1 LISKAIEEVGDRL
14 IIYDILVYDDYLKWL
29 ANLDISM
36 SEDKSA
42 SQFLLDYRSA
52 LEGLK
57 PNEKDSLPDRIIDVL
72 MKRDFLQ
79 NILSEH
85 SKLTAIELKEIES
98 LDRSLKEQKNVILQ
112 VPSLDALRSLI
123 NPPESNWWW
132 YVSSRWDNWDWLWN
146 GLTIAAL
153 TVSLS
158 LVVNTSSRIL
168 SGGANSVNTLYVFG
182 QSVLTLMV
190 GGGALTQVGHK
201 SYERILIQLHIPKE
215 FWQETSCGLSWLL
228 MVSLLGIN
236 AALPSWAHKVNQ
248 NGLENFDNKRIESAK
263 ADFERAIAMRPNYGE
278 AYYNLGWLYE
288 ELNDLDKAKA
298 QYEVAVQSDPQRF
311 DSAITYVKALN
322 NLGRLYVLK
331 KDYGTAVRLLSQ
343 GVERANAINLQGNA
357 EGRNDYYNLLKNLG
371 WARLMQER
379 YDEAEDKLRLAIK
392 ANPDRSAAYCL
403 LAQVVEAK
411 SPKDSPKHKAKAV
424 EFWTKCASKV
434 TSRDLAKPEDDDWH
448 GLANK
453 RLNEAFSSDN
463 SNKDISKEK

>member
-1 LISKAIEEVGDRL
+1 
-14 IIYDILVYDDYLKWL
+14 
-29 ANLDISM
+29 M

-52 LEGLK
+52 LECLK
-57 PNEKDSLPDRIIDVL
+57 PNEKDSLSDRVIDVL
-72 MKRDFLQ
+72 MKRDSLQ
-79 NILSEH
+79 NILSES
-85 SKLTAIELKEIES
+85 SKLTANELKEVES
-98 LDRSLKEQKNVILQ
+98 LDRSLKEQKEVILQ
-112 VPSLDALRSLI
+112 VPNLSELRSLI
-123 NPPESNWWW
+123 KPPESNWWW

-168 SGGANSVNTLYVFG
+168 SGGANSVNTLYVLG

-190 GGGALTQVGHK
+190 GGGALTQVGQK
-201 SYERILIQLHIPKE
+201 SYEKILIQLHIPKE

-236 AALPSWAHKVNQ
+236 AALPSWALKVNQ
-248 NGLENFDNKRIESAK
+248 NGLENFDNKRVESAK

-298 QYEVAVQSDPQRF
+298 QYEVAVQSDLQRF

-343 GVERANAINLQGNA
+343 GVERANAINLQGNVEA
-357 EGRNDYYNLLKNLG
+357 RDDYYNLLKNLG

-379 YDEAEDKLRLAIK
+379 YEEAEAKLTVAVK
-392 ANPDRSAAYCL
+392 VNPDRSAAYCL
-403 LAQVVEAK
+403 LAQVLEAK
-411 SPKDSPKHKAKAV
+411 VPKDSPKDKAKV
-424 EFWTKCASKV
+424 VGFWTKCASKA
-434 TSRDLAKPEDDDWH
+434 TPSDLAKPEDDDWH

-453 RLNEAFSSDN
+453 RLSETVSSDN
-463 SNKDISKEK
+463 SNKDTSKEK

>member
-1 LISKAIEEVGDRL
+1 
-14 IIYDILVYDDYLKWL
+14 
-29 ANLDISM
+29 M

-52 LEGLK
+52 LECLK
-57 PNEKDSLPDRIIDVL
+57 PNEKDSLSDRVIDVL
-72 MKRDFLQ
+72 MKRDSLQ
-79 NILSEH
+79 NILSES
-85 SKLTAIELKEIES
+85 SKLTANELKEVES
-98 LDRSLKEQKNVILQ
+98 LDRSLKEQKEVILQ
-112 VPSLDALRSLI
+112 VPNLSELRSLI
-123 NPPESNWWW
+123 KPPESNWWW

-158 LVVNTSSRIL
+158 LVVNTSSRRL

-190 GGGALTQVGHK
+190 GGGALTQVGQK
-201 SYERILIQLHIPKE
+201 SYEKILIQLHIPKE

-236 AALPSWAHKVNQ
+236 AALPSWALKVNQ
-248 NGLENFDNKRIESAK
+248 NGLENFDNKRVESAK

-331 KDYGTAVRLLSQ
+331 KDYGTAVRLLSL
-343 GVERANAINLQGNA
+343 GVERADAINLQGHK
-357 EGRNDYYNLLKNLG
+357 EGKDDYYNLLKENV
-371 WARLMQER
+371 
-379 YDEAEDKLRLAIK
+379 
-392 ANPDRSAAYCL
+392 C
-403 LAQVVEAK
+403 
-411 SPKDSPKHKAKAV
+411 
-424 EFWTKCASKV
+424 
-434 TSRDLAKPEDDDWH
+434 
-448 GLANK
+448 
-453 RLNEAFSSDN
+453 
-463 SNKDISKEK
+463 

>member
-1 LISKAIEEVGDRL
+1 
-14 IIYDILVYDDYLKWL
+14 
-29 ANLDISM
+29 M

-52 LEGLK
+52 LECLK
-57 PNEKDSLPDRIIDVL
+57 PNEKDSLSDRVIDVL
-72 MKRDFLQ
+72 MKRDSLQ
-79 NILSEH
+79 NILSES
-85 SKLTAIELKEIES
+85 SKLTANELKEVES
-98 LDRSLKEQKNVILQ
+98 LDRSLKEQKEVILQ
-112 VPSLDALRSLI
+112 VPNLSELRSLI
-123 NPPESNWWW
+123 KPPESNWWW

-190 GGGALTQVGHK
+190 GGGALTQVGQK
-201 SYERILIQLHIPKE
+201 SYEKILIQLHIPKE

-236 AALPSWAHKVNQ
+236 AALPSWALKVNQ
-248 NGLENFDNKRIESAK
+248 NGLENFDNKRVESAK

-343 GVERANAINLQGNA
+343 GVERANAINLQGNVEA
-357 EGRNDYYNLLKNLG
+357 RDDYYNLLKNLG

-379 YDEAEDKLRLAIK
+379 YEEAEAKLTVAVK
-392 ANPDRSAAYCL
+392 VNPDRSAAYCL
-403 LAQVVEAK
+403 LAQVLEAK
-411 SPKDSPKHKAKAV
+411 VPKDSPKDKAKV
-424 EFWTKCASKV
+424 VGFWTKCASKA
-434 TSRDLAKPEDDDWH
+434 TPSDLAKPEDDDWH

-453 RLNEAFSSDN
+453 RLSETVSSDN
-463 SNKDISKEK
+463 SNKDTSKEK

>member
-1 LISKAIEEVGDRL
+1 
-14 IIYDILVYDDYLKWL
+14 
-29 ANLDISM
+29 M

-52 LEGLK
+52 LECLK
-57 PNEKDSLPDRIIDVL
+57 PNEKDSLSDRVIDVL
-72 MKRDFLQ
+72 MKRDSLQ
-79 NILSEH
+79 NILSES
-85 SKLTAIELKEIES
+85 SKLTANELKEVES
-98 LDRSLKEQKNVILQ
+98 LDRSLKEQKEVILQ
-112 VPSLDALRSLI
+112 VPNLSELRSLI
-123 NPPESNWWW
+123 KPPESNWWW

-190 GGGALTQVGHK
+190 GGGALTQVGQK
-201 SYERILIQLHIPKE
+201 SYEKILIQLHIPKE
-215 FWQETSCGLSWLL
+215 FWQETSCGLYWLL

-236 AALPSWAHKVNQ
+236 AALPSWALKVNQ
-248 NGLENFDNKRIESAK
+248 NGLENFDNKRVESAK

-343 GVERANAINLQGNA
+343 GVERANAINLQGNVEA
-357 EGRNDYYNLLKNLG
+357 RDDYYNLLKNLG

-379 YDEAEDKLRLAIK
+379 YEEAEAKLTVAVK
-392 ANPDRSAAYCL
+392 VNPDRSAAYCL
-403 LAQVVEAK
+403 LAQVLEAK
-411 SPKDSPKHKAKAV
+411 VPKDSPKDKAKV
-424 EFWTKCASKV
+424 VGFWTKCASKA
-434 TSRDLAKPEDDDWH
+434 TPSDLAKPEDDDWH

-453 RLNEAFSSDN
+453 RLSETVSSDN
-463 SNKDISKEK
+463 SNKDTSKEK

>member
-1 LISKAIEEVGDRL
+1 
-14 IIYDILVYDDYLKWL
+14 
-29 ANLDISM
+29 M

-52 LEGLK
+52 LESLQSS
-57 PNEKDSLPDRIIDVL
+57 EKDSLPDRVIDVL
-72 MKRDFLQ
+72 MKRDSLQ
-79 NILSEH
+79 NILSES
-85 SKLTAIELKEIES
+85 SKLTANELKEIES

-112 VPSLDALRSLI
+112 VPNLAALRSLI
-123 NPPESNWWW
+123 KPPESNWWW
-132 YVSSRWDNWDWLWN
+132 YFSSRRDNWDWLWN

-168 SGGANSVNTLYVFG
+168 SGGANSVNTLYVLG

-190 GGGALTQVGHK
+190 GGGALTQVGQK
-201 SYERILIQLHIPKE
+201 SYEKILIQLHIPKE

-236 AALPSWAHKVNQ
+236 AALPTWAYRVNQ
-248 NGLENFDNKRIESAK
+248 SGLDNFDQKRVESAK
-263 ADFERAIAMRPNYGE
+263 ADFERAIAMRSNYGE

-311 DSAITYVKALN
+311 DNAITYVKALN

-331 KDYGTAVRLLSQ
+331 KEYGTAVRLLSQ

-357 EGRNDYYNLLKNLG
+357 EGRDDYYNLLKNLG

-379 YDEAEDKLRLAIK
+379 YDEAEAKLGIAIK
-392 ANPDRSAAYCL
+392 VNPDRSAAYCL

-411 SPKDSPKHKAKAV
+411 SPKDSPKNKTKAV

-434 TSRDLAKPEDDDWH
+434 TPRDLAKPEDDDWH

-453 RLNEAFSSDN
+453 RLSEAFSSDN

>member
-1 LISKAIEEVGDRL
+1 
-14 IIYDILVYDDYLKWL
+14 
-29 ANLDISM
+29 M

-42 SQFLLDYRSA
+42 SQFLSDYQLA
-52 LEGLK
+52 LECLK
-57 PNEKDSLPDRIIDVL
+57 SNEKEPLSDHIIDVL
-72 MKRDFLQ
+72 VKRDSLQ
-79 NILSEH
+79 TIVSEP
-85 SKLTAIELKEIES
+85 SKLTASELQKIES
-98 LDRSLKEQKNVILQ
+98 LDKELKKQKNVILQ
-112 VPSLDALRSLI
+112 ISNLAELRSLI
-123 NPPESNWWW
+123 KPPESNWWW

-168 SGGANSVNTLYVFG
+168 SGGANSVNTLYVLG

-201 SYERILIQLHIPKE
+201 SYEKILIQLHIPKE
-215 FWQETSCGLSWLL
+215 FWQEISCGLSWLL

-288 ELNDLDKAKA
+288 ELNDRDKAKA

-311 DSAITYVKALN
+311 DNAITYIKALN

-331 KDYGTAVRLLSQ
+331 KEYGTAVRLLSQ
-343 GVERANAINLQGNA
+343 GVERANAINMQGNA
-357 EGRNDYYNLLKNLG
+357 EGRDDYYNLLKNLG

-403 LAQVVEAK
+403 LAQVLEAK
-411 SPKDSPKHKAKAV
+411 LPKDKTKAV

-434 TSRDLAKPEDDDWH
+434 TPSDLAKPEDDDWH

-463 SNKDISKEK
+463 FNKDISKEK

>member
-1 LISKAIEEVGDRL
+1 
-14 IIYDILVYDDYLKWL
+14 
-29 ANLDISM
+29 M

-52 LEGLK
+52 LESLQSS
-57 PNEKDSLPDRIIDVL
+57 EKDSLPDRVIDVL
-72 MKRDFLQ
+72 MKRDSLQ
-79 NILSEH
+79 NILSES
-85 SKLTAIELKEIES
+85 SKLTANELKEIES

-112 VPSLDALRSLI
+112 VPNLAALRSLI
-123 NPPESNWWW
+123 KPPESNWWW
-132 YVSSRWDNWDWLWN
+132 YFSSRRDNWDWLWN

-168 SGGANSVNTLYVFG
+168 SGGANSVNTLYVLG

-190 GGGALTQVGHK
+190 GGGALTQIGQK

-228 MVSLLGIN
+228 MISLLGIN
-236 AALPSWAHKVNQ
+236 AALPSWAHRVNQ

-311 DSAITYVKALN
+311 ENAITYVKALN

-331 KDYGTAVRLLSQ
+331 KEYGTAVRLLSQ

-357 EGRNDYYNLLKNLG
+357 EGRDDYYNLLKNLG

-411 SPKDSPKHKAKAV
+411 SPKDKAKAV
-424 EFWTKCASKV
+424 EVWTKCAGNV
-434 TSRDLAKPEDDDWH
+434 TPSDLAKPEDDDWF

-453 RLNEAFSSDN
+453 RLNEAFPSDN
-463 SNKDISKEK
+463 SNKDLSKEK

>member
-1 LISKAIEEVGDRL
+1 
-14 IIYDILVYDDYLKWL
+14 LK
-29 ANLDISM
+29 S
-36 SEDKSA
+36 
-42 SQFLLDYRSA
+42 
-52 LEGLK
+52 
-57 PNEKDSLPDRIIDVL
+57 NEKEPLSDHIIDVL
-72 MKRDFLQ
+72 VKRDSLQ
-79 NILSEH
+79 TIVSEP
-85 SKLTAIELKEIES
+85 SKLTASELQKIES
-98 LDRSLKEQKNVILQ
+98 LDKELKKQKNVILQ
-112 VPSLDALRSLI
+112 ISNLAELRSLI
-123 NPPESNWWW
+123 KPPESNWWW

-168 SGGANSVNTLYVFG
+168 SGGANSVNTLYVLG

-311 DSAITYVKALN
+311 DNAITYVKALN

-331 KDYGTAVRLLSQ
+331 KEYGTAVRLLSQ

-357 EGRNDYYNLLKNLG
+357 EGKDAYYNLLKNLG

-379 YDEAEDKLRLAIK
+379 YDEAEAKLGIAIK
-392 ANPDRSAAYCL
+392 VNPDHSAAYCL
-403 LAQVVEAK
+403 LAQVLEAK
-411 SPKDSPKHKAKAV
+411 SPKDKAKAIG
-424 EFWTKCASKV
+424 FWTKCASKV
-434 TSRDLAKPEDDDWH
+434 SPRDLAKPEDDDWS

>member
-1 LISKAIEEVGDRL
+1 
-14 IIYDILVYDDYLKWL
+14 
-29 ANLDISM
+29 M

-52 LEGLK
+52 LESLQSS
-57 PNEKDSLPDRIIDVL
+57 EKDSLPDRVIDVL
-72 MKRDFLQ
+72 MKRDSLQ
-79 NILSEH
+79 NILSES
-85 SKLTAIELKEIES
+85 SKLTANELKEIES

-112 VPSLDALRSLI
+112 VPNLAALRSLI
-123 NPPESNWWW
+123 KPPESNWWW
-132 YVSSRWDNWDWLWN
+132 YFSSRWDNWDWLWN

-168 SGGANSVNTLYVFG
+168 SGGANSVNTLYVIG

-190 GGGALTQVGHK
+190 GGGALTQIGQK

-298 QYEVAVQSDPQRF
+298 QYEVAVQIDPQRF
-311 DSAITYVKALN
+311 DNAITYVKALN

-331 KDYGTAVRLLSQ
+331 KEYGTAVRLLSQ
-343 GVERANAINLQGNA
+343 GIERANAINLQGNA
-357 EGRNDYYNLLKNLG
+357 EGRDDYYNLLKNLG

-379 YDEAEDKLRLAIK
+379 YDEAEAKLGIAIK
-392 ANPDRSAAYCL
+392 VKPDRRAAYCL
-403 LAQVVEAK
+403 LAQVLEAK
-411 SPKDSPKHKAKAV
+411 LPKDKAKAIG
-424 EFWTKCASKV
+424 FWAKCTNKA
-434 TSRDLAKPEDDDWH
+434 TFIDLTKPEEDDWH

-453 RLNEAFSSDN
+453 RLSEAFSSDN

>member
-1 LISKAIEEVGDRL
+1 
-14 IIYDILVYDDYLKWL
+14 
-29 ANLDISM
+29 M

-52 LEGLK
+52 LECLK
-57 PNEKDSLPDRIIDVL
+57 PNEKDSLSDRVIDVL
-72 MKRDFLQ
+72 MKRDSLQ
-79 NILSEH
+79 NILSES
-85 SKLTAIELKEIES
+85 SKLTASELKEIES

-112 VPSLDALRSLI
+112 VSNLAALRSLI
-123 NPPESNWWW
+123 KPPESNWWW
-132 YVSSRWDNWDWLWN
+132 YCSSRWDNWDWLWN

-168 SGGANSVNTLYVFG
+168 SGGANSVNTLYVLG

-190 GGGALTQVGHK
+190 GGGALTQIGQK

-228 MVSLLGIN
+228 MISLLGIN
-236 AALPSWAHKVNQ
+236 AALPSWALKVNQ

-311 DSAITYVKALN
+311 DNAITYVKALN

-331 KDYGTAVRLLSQ
+331 KEYGTAVRLLSQ

-357 EGRNDYYNLLKNLG
+357 EGRDDYYNLLKNLG

-379 YDEAEDKLRLAIK
+379 YDEAEAKLGIAIK
-392 ANPDRSAAYCL
+392 VNPDRSAAYCL

-411 SPKDSPKHKAKAV
+411 SPKDSPKNKTKAV

-434 TSRDLAKPEDDDWH
+434 TPRDLAKPEDDDWH

>member
-1 LISKAIEEVGDRL
+1 
-14 IIYDILVYDDYLKWL
+14 
-29 ANLDISM
+29 M

-52 LEGLK
+52 LECLK
-57 PNEKDSLPDRIIDVL
+57 PNEKDSLSDRVIDVL
-72 MKRDFLQ
+72 MKRDSLQ
-79 NILSEH
+79 NILSES
-85 SKLTAIELKEIES
+85 SKLTANELKEVES
-98 LDRSLKEQKNVILQ
+98 LDRSLKEQKEVILQ
-112 VPSLDALRSLI
+112 VPNLSELRSLI
-123 NPPESNWWW
+123 KPPESNWWW

-190 GGGALTQVGHK
+190 GGGA
-201 SYERILIQLHIPKE
+201 
-215 FWQETSCGLSWLL
+215 
-228 MVSLLGIN
+228 
-236 AALPSWAHKVNQ
+236 
-248 NGLENFDNKRIESAK
+248 
-263 ADFERAIAMRPNYGE
+263 
-278 AYYNLGWLYE
+278 
-288 ELNDLDKAKA
+288 

-343 GVERANAINLQGNA
+343 GVERANAINLQGNVEA
-357 EGRNDYYNLLKNLG
+357 RDDYYNLLKNLG

-379 YDEAEDKLRLAIK
+379 YEEAEAKLTVAVK
-392 ANPDRSAAYCL
+392 VNPDRSAAYCL
-403 LAQVVEAK
+403 LAQVLEAK
-411 SPKDSPKHKAKAV
+411 VPKDSPKDKAKV
-424 EFWTKCASKV
+424 VGFWTKCASKA
-434 TSRDLAKPEDDDWH
+434 TPSDLAKPEDDDWH

-453 RLNEAFSSDN
+453 RLSETVSSDN
-463 SNKDISKEK
+463 SNKDTSKEK

>member
-1 LISKAIEEVGDRL
+1 
-14 IIYDILVYDDYLKWL
+14 
-29 ANLDISM
+29 M

-52 LEGLK
+52 LECLK
-57 PNEKDSLPDRIIDVL
+57 PNEKDSLSDRVIDVL
-72 MKRDFLQ
+72 MKRDSLQ
-79 NILSEH
+79 NILSES
-85 SKLTAIELKEIES
+85 SKLTANELKEVES
-98 LDRSLKEQKNVILQ
+98 LDRSLKEQKEVILQ
-112 VPSLDALRSLI
+112 VPNLSELRSLI
-123 NPPESNWWW
+123 KPPESNWWW

-190 GGGALTQVGHK
+190 GGGALTQVGQK
-201 SYERILIQLHIPKE
+201 SYEKILIQLHIPKE

-236 AALPSWAHKVNQ
+236 AALPSWALKVNQ
-248 NGLENFDNKRIESAK
+248 NELENFDNKRVESAK

-343 GVERANAINLQGNA
+343 GVERANAINLQGNVEA
-357 EGRNDYYNLLKNLG
+357 RDDYYNLLKNLG

-379 YDEAEDKLRLAIK
+379 YEEAEAKLTVAVK
-392 ANPDRSAAYCL
+392 VNPDRSAAYCL
-403 LAQVVEAK
+403 LAQVLEAK
-411 SPKDSPKHKAKAV
+411 VPKDSPKDKAKV
-424 EFWTKCASKV
+424 VGFWTKCASKA
-434 TSRDLAKPEDDDWH
+434 TPSDLAKPEDDDWH

-453 RLNEAFSSDN
+453 RLSETVSSDN
-463 SNKDISKEK
+463 SNKDTSKEK